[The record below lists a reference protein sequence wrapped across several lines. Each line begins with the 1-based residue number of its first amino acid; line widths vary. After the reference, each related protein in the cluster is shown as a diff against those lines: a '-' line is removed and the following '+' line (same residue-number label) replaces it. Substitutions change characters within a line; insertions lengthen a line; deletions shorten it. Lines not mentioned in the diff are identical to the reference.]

1 VSHTCRRLSNGYGI
15 FLQFGKQHRHNY
27 YPRGSTFV
35 SPHIYRAAGRP
46 HSNTKYGPEFATS
59 ARAYKTEK
67 DSQWS
72 SPRSSHP
79 LVSVLR
85 LLRVRVE
92 MRDSEPD
99 MRGGDQPSRLLCE
112 VCALLLATLPLSP
125 AGPDATVPAPGSRAA
140 RRAQVSPA
148 GFVAFLLGASLAM
161 ILCGSVTFLI
171 GFLLM
176 PLVIGFLMLLY
187 VVGIFSNLSG
197 LWRAILCPR
206 SSSSPNEVSDGGVG
220 TLRASFGTSL
230 SLFTAAVAHLLSLPS
245 YPRSCFPLP
254 RVSPWELPTNRSA
267 LPPPW
272 AEDGYDPA
280 RKIGREE
287 FEVQLKYGSEY
298 NLNDGISFMSVVSL
312 TSSTKAIITLPSS
325 VMIITGF
332 DINKLS
338 QEARTRWLKPVE
350 VLYILQNFECF
361 EITQKPPQKPPSGSL
376 FLFNRRVLR
385 YFRNDG
391 HSWRKKTNGKTVREG
406 HERLK
411 VGNSE
416 ALNCYYAHG
425 EQNSYFQRRSYW
437 ILDPAYE
444 HIVLVHYR
452 EVVEGRHTPRKIL
465 SISNESSPT
474 LRYST
479 SVSNDLAQCFPSHT
493 SELNEPCQNSC
504 SLVSVEEVSSKFE
517 RRNIETSHLN
527 RMDRSESCNHLLL
540 PELNQA
546 LRKLKEQLSLDDDD
560 EDNFVSPKKEL
571 LPHCNLNV
579 ETHDLQHLNYEIKN
593 SQDETLQN
601 PLDEFKQM
609 SDGHFDED
617 GMQYDDMLNN
627 SDIWYDQN
635 QFEAPREIGSSLNFP
650 QGYLF
655 TIREIAPEWAFSS
668 ENTKGMNWDV
678 DYLFSG
684 ESSLM
689 HGFPSSNPFELGL
702 LPGFFP
708 FSSLN
713 QVSQMQQ
720 QYSDKSHSSS
730 TLYPL
735 ELNLPWFCFP
745 KVIITGNF
753 LCSPS
758 ECEWTALFGDTEV
771 PLETVQD
778 GVFRCLAPR
787 HISGKV
793 KLCITS
799 GNGKPCSEV
808 REFEFREKL
817 QNTSS
822 SSTLSQ
828 IDTLK
833 TSEELLLLVNLV
845 QILLSGHST
854 SVTQEDEFEQEVNPL
869 WKLKGSKNQL
879 ELIIRSILTGSEP
892 PGNITELIL
901 QELLKDKLQQWL
913 SSKHQGEP
921 DDGCLLSKQDQCII
935 HMISGLGYQWAL
947 HPILDSGL
955 CINYRDSNGWT
966 ALHWAARFGREEMV
980 ASLLAAGASA
990 GVVTDP
996 SSRDPAGQTP
1006 ASLAVANGHKGLAGY
1021 LSEAA
1026 LTNHLFS
1033 LTTEKTEILEGSS
1046 SVKAERGVDNIS
1058 ERRAHLQGGTENQL
1072 SLKDSL
1078 EAVRNAT
1085 QAAARIQAAFRAYSF
1100 RKKQQADIVR
1110 GIYDMSQTD
1119 IYGFSV
1125 ASPMHKTILG
1135 FRDHKFVKA
1144 AVSIQ
1149 KNYRCW
1155 KKRKEFLQ
1163 LRSNVVKIQSHF
1175 RAHLTKKK
1183 YKEFLRSVGVLEKIM
1198 LRWYRRGV
1206 GLRGFQA
1213 EPKPIVEEEED
1224 DIIKVFRKQKV
1235 DKALDEALSRVIS
1248 VVESPEA
1255 REQYRRMLESYQQAQ
1270 AELSQCG

>member
-1 VSHTCRRLSNGYGI
+1 MAPKTLSDNVK
-15 FLQFGKQHRHNY
+15 FV
-27 YPRGSTFV
+27 GS
-35 SPHIYRAAGRP
+35 
-46 HSNTKYGPEFATS
+46 SN
-59 ARAYKTEK
+59 
-67 DSQWS
+67 
-72 SPRSSHP
+72 
-79 LVSVLR
+79 
-85 LLRVRVE
+85 
-92 MRDSEPD
+92 
-99 MRGGDQPSRLLCE
+99 
-112 VCALLLATLPLSP
+112 
-125 AGPDATVPAPGSRAA
+125 
-140 RRAQVSPA
+140 
-148 GFVAFLLGASLAM
+148 
-161 ILCGSVTFLI
+161 
-171 GFLLM
+171 
-176 PLVIGFLMLLY
+176 
-187 VVGIFSNLSG
+187 
-197 LWRAILCPR
+197 
-206 SSSSPNEVSDGGVG
+206 GGVG

-452 EVVEGRHTPRKIL
+452 EVVE
-465 SISNESSPT
+465 
-474 LRYST
+474 
-479 SVSNDLAQCFPSHT
+479 
-493 SELNEPCQNSC
+493 
-504 SLVSVEEVSSKFE
+504 
-517 RRNIETSHLN
+517 
-527 RMDRSESCNHLLL
+527 
-540 PELNQA
+540 
-546 LRKLKEQLSLDDDD
+546 
-560 EDNFVSPKKEL
+560 
-571 LPHCNLNV
+571 
-579 ETHDLQHLNYEIKN
+579 HLNYEIKN

>member
-1270 AELSQCG
+1270 VKILY

>member
-1 VSHTCRRLSNGYGI
+1 MNIMNIS
-15 FLQFGKQHRHNY
+15 
-27 YPRGSTFV
+27 
-35 SPHIYRAAGRP
+35 
-46 HSNTKYGPEFATS
+46 
-59 ARAYKTEK
+59 YKIK
-67 DSQWS
+67 
-72 SPRSSHP
+72 
-79 LVSVLR
+79 
-85 LLRVRVE
+85 
-92 MRDSEPD
+92 
-99 MRGGDQPSRLLCE
+99 
-112 VCALLLATLPLSP
+112 
-125 AGPDATVPAPGSRAA
+125 
-140 RRAQVSPA
+140 
-148 GFVAFLLGASLAM
+148 
-161 ILCGSVTFLI
+161 
-171 GFLLM
+171 
-176 PLVIGFLMLLY
+176 
-187 VVGIFSNLSG
+187 
-197 LWRAILCPR
+197 
-206 SSSSPNEVSDGGVG
+206 
-220 TLRASFGTSL
+220 
-230 SLFTAAVAHLLSLPS
+230 LLSLP
-245 YPRSCFPLP
+245 CA
-254 RVSPWELPTNRSA
+254 V
-267 LPPPW
+267 
-272 AEDGYDPA
+272 
-280 RKIGREE
+280 
-287 FEVQLKYGSEY
+287 
-298 NLNDGISFMSVVSL
+298 
-312 TSSTKAIITLPSS
+312 
-325 VMIITGF
+325 TGF

-338 QEARTRWLKPVE
+338 QEAQTRWLKPVE
-350 VLYILQNFECF
+350 VLYILQNYKCF

-425 EQNSYFQRRSYW
+425 EQNSNFQRRSYW

-452 EVVEGRHTPRKIL
+452 EVVEGRYTPRKIL

-479 SVSNDLAQCFPSHT
+479 SVSNDLAQCFPSCT
-493 SELNEPCQNSC
+493 GELNEPCQNSC
-504 SLVSVEEVSSKFE
+504 SPVSVEEVSSKFE

-527 RMDRSESCNHLLL
+527 RMDRSESCNQLLL

-546 LRKLKEQLSLDDDD
+546 LRKLKEQLSLDDDE

-571 LPHCNLNV
+571 LPHGNMNV

-593 SQDETLQN
+593 SLDEILQN

-635 QFEAPREIGSSLNFP
+635 QFEAPLEIDSSLTSS

-655 TIREIAPEWAFSS
+655 TMREVAPEWAFSS
-668 ENTKGMNWDV
+668 ENT
-678 DYLFSG
+678 
-684 ESSLM
+684 
-689 HGFPSSNPFELGL
+689 
-702 LPGFFP
+702 
-708 FSSLN
+708 
-713 QVSQMQQ
+713 
-720 QYSDKSHSSS
+720 
-730 TLYPL
+730 
-735 ELNLPWFCFP
+735 

-771 PLETVQD
+771 PLEIVQD
-778 GVFRCLAPR
+778 GVFRCLAPQ

-793 KLCITS
+793 KLCVTS

-808 REFEFREKL
+808 HEFEFREKL

-822 SSTLSQ
+822 SSTLSR
-828 IDTLK
+828 IDALK
-833 TSEELLLLVNLV
+833 TSEELMLLVNLV

-854 SVTQEDEFEQEVNPL
+854 SVTQEDELEPEVNPL

-879 ELIIRSILTGSEP
+879 ELIIGSILIGSEP
-892 PGNITELIL
+892 PGKIIELIL

-947 HPILDSGL
+947 HPILDSGM

-990 GVVTDP
+990 GAVTDP
-996 SSRDPAGQTP
+996 SSQDPAGQTP
-1006 ASLAVANGHKGLAGY
+1006 ASLAVANGHRGLAGY

-1100 RKKQQADIVR
+1100 RKKQQDDIVR
-1110 GIYDMSQTD
+1110 GIYDMSQTH

-1125 ASPMHKTILG
+1125 ASRMNKTILG

-1155 KKRKEFLQ
+1155 KKHKEFLQ

-1175 RAHLTKKK
+1175 RAHIARKK

-1248 VVESPEA
+1248 VVESSEA

-1270 AELSQCG
+1270 AELSQCE

>member
-1 VSHTCRRLSNGYGI
+1 
-15 FLQFGKQHRHNY
+15 
-27 YPRGSTFV
+27 
-35 SPHIYRAAGRP
+35 
-46 HSNTKYGPEFATS
+46 
-59 ARAYKTEK
+59 
-67 DSQWS
+67 
-72 SPRSSHP
+72 
-79 LVSVLR
+79 
-85 LLRVRVE
+85 
-92 MRDSEPD
+92 MD
-99 MRGGDQPSRLLCE
+99 MIQP
-112 VCALLLATLPLSP
+112 V
-125 AGPDATVPAPGSRAA
+125 
-140 RRAQVSPA
+140 
-148 GFVAFLLGASLAM
+148 
-161 ILCGSVTFLI
+161 
-171 GFLLM
+171 
-176 PLVIGFLMLLY
+176 
-187 VVGIFSNLSG
+187 
-197 LWRAILCPR
+197 
-206 SSSSPNEVSDGGVG
+206 
-220 TLRASFGTSL
+220 
-230 SLFTAAVAHLLSLPS
+230 
-245 YPRSCFPLP
+245 
-254 RVSPWELPTNRSA
+254 
-267 LPPPW
+267 
-272 AEDGYDPA
+272 
-280 RKIGREE
+280 
-287 FEVQLKYGSEY
+287 
-298 NLNDGISFMSVVSL
+298 
-312 TSSTKAIITLPSS
+312 
-325 VMIITGF
+325 TGF

-338 QEARTRWLKPVE
+338 QEAQTRWLKPVE
-350 VLYILQNFECF
+350 VLYILQNYKCS

-425 EQNSYFQRRSYW
+425 EQNYNFQRRSYW

-452 EVVEGRHTPRKIL
+452 EVVEV
-465 SISNESSPT
+465 
-474 LRYST
+474 Y
-479 SVSNDLAQCFPSHT
+479 
-493 SELNEPCQNSC
+493 
-504 SLVSVEEVSSKFE
+504 
-517 RRNIETSHLN
+517 
-527 RMDRSESCNHLLL
+527 
-540 PELNQA
+540 
-546 LRKLKEQLSLDDDD
+546 
-560 EDNFVSPKKEL
+560 
-571 LPHCNLNV
+571 
-579 ETHDLQHLNYEIKN
+579 
-593 SQDETLQN
+593 
-601 PLDEFKQM
+601 
-609 SDGHFDED
+609 
-617 GMQYDDMLNN
+617 
-627 SDIWYDQN
+627 IWYDQN
-635 QFEAPREIGSSLNFP
+635 QFEAPLEIDSSLTLP

-655 TIREIAPEWAFSS
+655 TIREVAPEWAFSS
-668 ENTKGMNWDV
+668 ENTK
-678 DYLFSG
+678 
-684 ESSLM
+684 
-689 HGFPSSNPFELGL
+689 
-702 LPGFFP
+702 
-708 FSSLN
+708 
-713 QVSQMQQ
+713 SQMQQ

-735 ELNLPWFCFP
+735 ELNLPWFYFP

-771 PLETVQD
+771 PLEIVQD
-778 GVFRCLAPR
+778 GVFRCLAPQ
-787 HISGKV
+787 HVSGKV
-793 KLCITS
+793 KLCVTS

-808 REFEFREKL
+808 HEFEFREKL
-817 QNTSS
+817 QNASS
-822 SSTLSQ
+822 SSTLSRV
-828 IDTLK
+828 DALK
-833 TSEELLLLVNLV
+833 TSEEFMLLVNLV

-854 SVTQEDEFEQEVNPL
+854 SVTQEDELEPEVNPL

-879 ELIIRSILTGSEP
+879 ELIIGSILTGSVP
-892 PGNITELIL
+892 PGKIIELIL

-935 HMISGLGYQWAL
+935 HMISGLGYRWAL
-947 HPILDSGL
+947 HPILDSGM

-990 GVVTDP
+990 GAVTDP
-996 SSRDPAGQTP
+996 SSQDPAGQTP
-1006 ASLAVANGHKGLAGY
+1006 ASLAVANGHRGLAGY

-1110 GIYDMSQTD
+1110 GIYDMSQTH

-1125 ASPMHKTILG
+1125 ASQMHKTILG

-1155 KKRKEFLQ
+1155 KKHKEFLQ

-1175 RAHLTKKK
+1175 RAHLARKK

-1206 GLRGFQA
+1206 GLRGFRA

>member
-1 VSHTCRRLSNGYGI
+1 MAPKTLSDNVK
-15 FLQFGKQHRHNY
+15 FV
-27 YPRGSTFV
+27 GS
-35 SPHIYRAAGRP
+35 
-46 HSNTKYGPEFATS
+46 SN
-59 ARAYKTEK
+59 
-67 DSQWS
+67 
-72 SPRSSHP
+72 
-79 LVSVLR
+79 
-85 LLRVRVE
+85 
-92 MRDSEPD
+92 
-99 MRGGDQPSRLLCE
+99 
-112 VCALLLATLPLSP
+112 
-125 AGPDATVPAPGSRAA
+125 
-140 RRAQVSPA
+140 
-148 GFVAFLLGASLAM
+148 
-161 ILCGSVTFLI
+161 
-171 GFLLM
+171 
-176 PLVIGFLMLLY
+176 
-187 VVGIFSNLSG
+187 
-197 LWRAILCPR
+197 
-206 SSSSPNEVSDGGVG
+206 GGVG

>member
-1 VSHTCRRLSNGYGI
+1 
-15 FLQFGKQHRHNY
+15 
-27 YPRGSTFV
+27 
-35 SPHIYRAAGRP
+35 
-46 HSNTKYGPEFATS
+46 
-59 ARAYKTEK
+59 
-67 DSQWS
+67 
-72 SPRSSHP
+72 
-79 LVSVLR
+79 
-85 LLRVRVE
+85 
-92 MRDSEPD
+92 MD
-99 MRGGDQPSRLLCE
+99 MIQP
-112 VCALLLATLPLSP
+112 V
-125 AGPDATVPAPGSRAA
+125 
-140 RRAQVSPA
+140 
-148 GFVAFLLGASLAM
+148 
-161 ILCGSVTFLI
+161 
-171 GFLLM
+171 
-176 PLVIGFLMLLY
+176 
-187 VVGIFSNLSG
+187 
-197 LWRAILCPR
+197 
-206 SSSSPNEVSDGGVG
+206 
-220 TLRASFGTSL
+220 
-230 SLFTAAVAHLLSLPS
+230 
-245 YPRSCFPLP
+245 
-254 RVSPWELPTNRSA
+254 
-267 LPPPW
+267 
-272 AEDGYDPA
+272 
-280 RKIGREE
+280 
-287 FEVQLKYGSEY
+287 
-298 NLNDGISFMSVVSL
+298 
-312 TSSTKAIITLPSS
+312 
-325 VMIITGF
+325 TGF

-338 QEARTRWLKPVE
+338 QEAQTRWLKPVE
-350 VLYILQNFECF
+350 VLYILQNYKCF

-425 EQNSYFQRRSYW
+425 EQNSNFQRRSYW

-452 EVVEGRHTPRKIL
+452 EVVEGRYTPRKIL

-479 SVSNDLAQCFPSHT
+479 SVSNDLAQCFPSCT
-493 SELNEPCQNSC
+493 GELNEPCQNSC
-504 SLVSVEEVSSKFE
+504 SPVSVEEVSSKFE

-527 RMDRSESCNHLLL
+527 RMDRSESCNQLLL

-546 LRKLKEQLSLDDDD
+546 LRKLKEQLSLDDDE

-571 LPHCNLNV
+571 LPHGNLNV

-593 SQDETLQN
+593 SLDETLQN

-635 QFEAPREIGSSLNFP
+635 QFEAPLEIDASLTSP

-655 TIREIAPEWAFSS
+655 TMREVAPEWAFSS
-668 ENTKGMNWDV
+668 ENT
-678 DYLFSG
+678 
-684 ESSLM
+684 
-689 HGFPSSNPFELGL
+689 
-702 LPGFFP
+702 
-708 FSSLN
+708 
-713 QVSQMQQ
+713 
-720 QYSDKSHSSS
+720 
-730 TLYPL
+730 
-735 ELNLPWFCFP
+735 

-771 PLETVQD
+771 PLEIVQD
-778 GVFRCLAPR
+778 GVFRCLAPQ

-793 KLCITS
+793 KLCVTS

-808 REFEFREKL
+808 HEFEFREKL

-822 SSTLSQ
+822 SSTLSRV
-828 IDTLK
+828 DALK
-833 TSEELLLLVNLV
+833 TSEELMLLVNLV

-854 SVTQEDEFEQEVNPL
+854 SVTQEDELEPEVNPL
-869 WKLKGSKNQL
+869 WKLKGSSNQL
-879 ELIIRSILTGSEP
+879 ELIIGSILTGSEP
-892 PGNITELIL
+892 PGKLIELIL
-901 QELLKDKLQQWL
+901 QELLKDKLHQWL

-947 HPILDSGL
+947 HPILDSGM

-990 GVVTDP
+990 GAVTDP
-996 SSRDPAGQTP
+996 SSQDPAGQTP
-1006 ASLAVANGHKGLAGY
+1006 ASLAVANGHRGLAGY

-1085 QAAARIQAAFRAYSF
+1085 QAAARIQAAFRAFSF

-1110 GIYDMSQTD
+1110 GIYDMSQTH

-1125 ASPMHKTILG
+1125 ASRMHKTILG

-1149 KNYRCW
+1149 KHYRCW

-1175 RAHLTKKK
+1175 RVHLARKK

-1206 GLRGFQA
+1206 GLRGFRA
-1213 EPKPIVEEEED
+1213 ELKPIVEEEED

>member
-452 EVVEGRHTPRKIL
+452 EVVE
-465 SISNESSPT
+465 
-474 LRYST
+474 
-479 SVSNDLAQCFPSHT
+479 
-493 SELNEPCQNSC
+493 
-504 SLVSVEEVSSKFE
+504 
-517 RRNIETSHLN
+517 
-527 RMDRSESCNHLLL
+527 
-540 PELNQA
+540 
-546 LRKLKEQLSLDDDD
+546 
-560 EDNFVSPKKEL
+560 
-571 LPHCNLNV
+571 
-579 ETHDLQHLNYEIKN
+579 HLNYEIKN